1 MDGLSFPLVIIVF
14 LISAAVTWYAGIKL
28 AKTTDTLDTR
38 FKIGDALGGL
48 ILLGISGSL
57 PELAVVASA
66 AVQGHIPVII
76 GNLIGGISIQTLV
89 IVLFDL
95 AVGSKRPLSYLAGS
109 AIVSIETIF
118 AIVITALALVGI
130 LIPAS
135 KAVFYLNPAS
145 IAIVIAWL
153 VGLFIINKARE
164 NPRLNVVAEDASRGR
179 RHKER
184 RKVENHPLYAKKS
197 NLYVA
202 SVFAVAAVATLVA
215 GVLLEETGSDAA
227 GRLGINSG
235 IFAATVLALV
245 TTLPEISTGLE
256 SIFIGDNH
264 LAISDIVGGNAFMIV
279 IFLMADLIAKK
290 PVLSYAGNQDILF
303 VSLGIGMMTVYAI
316 SFLARLKRCYFR
328 LGLDSILEILLYAG
342 GVAALLYVK

>member
-1 MDGLSFPLVIIVF
+1 M
-14 LISAAVTWYAGIKL
+14 
-28 AKTTDTLDTR
+28 
-38 FKIGDALGGL
+38 GGL

-57 PELAVVASA
+57 PEMAVVASA

-89 IVLFDL
+89 IVLFDV

-109 AIVSIETIF
+109 AILSIETIF
-118 AIVITALALVGI
+118 AIVITALALVGT

-145 IAIVIAWL
+145 IAVVIAWL
-153 VGLFIINKARE
+153 VGLFIIDKARE

-184 RKVENHPLYAKKS
+184 RKVENHPLYANKS

-202 SVFAVAAVATLVA
+202 SVFVVMAVATLVA

-328 LGLDSILEILLYAG
+328 LGLDSILEIVLYAV

>member
-1 MDGLSFPLVIIVF
+1 MGGLAFPLVIIVF
-14 LISAAVTWYAGIKL
+14 LISAAVTWYAGINL

-38 FKIGDALGGL
+38 FKIGDAMGGL

-57 PELAVVASA
+57 PEMAVVASA

-109 AIVSIETIF
+109 AILSIETIF
-118 AIVITALALVGI
+118 AVVITALALIGI

-135 KAVFYLNPAS
+135 KAVFFLNPAS

-153 VGLFIINKARE
+153 VGLFLIDKARE
-164 NPRLNVVAEDASRGR
+164 HPRLNVVAEDASRGR
-179 RHKER
+179 KHKER
-184 RKVENHPLYAKKS
+184 RKVENHPLYANKS
-197 NLYVA
+197 TLYVA
-202 SVFAVAAVATLVA
+202 SVFLAAAAATLVA

-227 GRLGINSG
+227 ARLGINSG
-235 IFAATVLALV
+235 IFAATVLALA

-264 LAISDIVGGNAFMIV
+264 LAISDILGGNAFMMV

-290 PVLSYAGNQDILF
+290 PVLSFAGSQDILF

-316 SFLARLKRCYFR
+316 SFLVRLKRRYFK
-328 LGLDSILEILLYAG
+328 LGPDSIFEILLYAV

>member
-1 MDGLSFPLVIIVF
+1 MGGLAFPLVIIVF
-14 LISAAVTWYAGIKL
+14 LISAAVTWYAGISL

-48 ILLGISGSL
+48 ILLGIAGTL
-57 PELAVVASA
+57 PEIAVVASA

-95 AVGSKRPLSYLAGS
+95 AVRNKKPLSYLAGS
-109 AIVSIETIF
+109 VILSIETTF
-118 AIVITALALVGI
+118 AIVITALALLGI
-130 LIPAS
+130 FIPAS
-135 KAVFYLNPAS
+135 KAVFHLNPAS

-153 VGLFIINKARE
+153 VGLFLIDKARE
-164 NPRLNVVAEDASRGR
+164 HPRLNVVAGDASPGR
-179 RHKER
+179 KHKER
-184 RKVENHPLYAKKS
+184 RKVKNHPLYANKS
-197 NLYVA
+197 TLYVA
-202 SVFAVAAVATLVA
+202 LVFLVAAAATLVA
-215 GVLLEETGSDAA
+215 GVLLEETGSDTAA
-227 GRLGINSG
+227 RLGINSG
-235 IFAATVLALV
+235 IFAATVLALA

-264 LAISDIVGGNAFMIV
+264 LAISDILGGNAFMMV
-279 IFLMADLIAKK
+279 VFFMADLIAKK
-290 PVLSYAGNQDILF
+290 PVLSFAGSQDILF

-316 SFLARLKRCYFR
+316 SFLVRLKRRYFK
-328 LGLDSILEILLYAG
+328 LGPDSIFEILLYAV